1 MKDYYVYI
9 LSNKRNT
16 VFYTGF
22 TNNLERRMYEHKN
35 KIVEGFTSK
44 YNIDQ
49 LLFYEQTSEVNSA
62 IAREKQIKDWRREK
76 KLALIQKLNPS
87 MVDLSRDFST
97 SSK

>member
-1 MKDYYVYI
+1 
-9 LSNKRNT
+9 
-16 VFYTGF
+16 
-22 TNNLERRMYEHKN
+22 MYEHKN